1 MSFTTTENKALLWDV
16 LTENGKFNNLSPS
29 LQKGIQY
36 EFDTTINEVENRYQN
51 NTLLDKNKVFIKN
64 FTYKLDRFQSGPQFF
79 NDNLNKN
86 AYTHQDIQSKRV
98 EEITNDFN
106 NKKREM
112 DDMLVLKKPDQID
125 FSTIENDGPIQNI
138 DAILQKTI
146 QERNI
151 EIKNIN
157 DGYDKK
163 EAEKWIGEIG
173 EISQNKVIENNTEK
187 KISFKDEPENI
198 TLQTQEIPPT
208 TPEITTP
215 DFKKLFNM
223 LKTVIANQTK
233 IMEKLDISYSS
244 SM

>member
-173 EISQNKVIENNTEK
+173 EIER
-187 KISFKDEPENI
+187 
-198 TLQTQEIPPT
+198 
-208 TPEITTP
+208 
-215 DFKKLFNM
+215 
-223 LKTVIANQTK
+223 
-233 IMEKLDISYSS
+233 
-244 SM
+244 